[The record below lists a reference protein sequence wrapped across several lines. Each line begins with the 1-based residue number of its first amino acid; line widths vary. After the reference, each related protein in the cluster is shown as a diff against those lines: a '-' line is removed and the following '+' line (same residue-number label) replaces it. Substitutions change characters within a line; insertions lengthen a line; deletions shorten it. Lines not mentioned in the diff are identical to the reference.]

1 MTPKKRMLKT
11 TASLARNLKPSGRL
25 NVDDIEKA
33 GKLRKTKPLSE
44 QKNMKKFSK
53 YMKQEM
59 GTKGAMGLMSQG
71 MSALAAKNLMKKA
84 RELKPSGR
92 INMDDIKKIKQKTPM
107 KKALGPVRSIR
118 ERAKQSR
125 LVGGKSKMNRPKR

>member
-1 MTPKKRMLKT
+1 MTPKKRMGKST
-11 TASLARNLKPSGRL
+11 MSLARNLKSSGRL

-59 GTKGAMGLMSQG
+59 GTKKLAKDATM
-71 MSALAAKNLMKKA
+71 AAAKMGIAGSMKGIKELMKKVSNAKKRTDLTKAPA
-84 RELKPSGR
+84 R
-92 INMDDIKKIKQKTPM
+92 
-107 KKALGPVRSIR
+107 
-118 ERAKQSR
+118 RAKPASVISR
-125 LVGGKSKMNRPKR
+125 RRARVKR